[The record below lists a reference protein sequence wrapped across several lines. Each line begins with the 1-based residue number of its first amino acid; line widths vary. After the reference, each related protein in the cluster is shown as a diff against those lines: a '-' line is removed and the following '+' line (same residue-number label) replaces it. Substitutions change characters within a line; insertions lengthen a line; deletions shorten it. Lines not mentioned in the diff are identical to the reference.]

1 MKKDKFISFDGT
13 NEHFAEKPFEQNKKL
28 FSDFAKLIVA
38 SKGKTIFMKGR
49 QLDKWE
55 AFEHGLRAE
64 NFLTNEA
71 FEILDI

>member
-13 NEHFAEKPFEQNKKL
+13 NEHFVKKPFELKKRPY
-28 FSDFAKLIVA
+28 SDFAKLITA
-38 SKGKTIFMKGR
+38 TKDKTIFMKGR
-49 QLDKWE
+49 MLDKWE

-64 NFLTNEA
+64 TLLTNEA